1 MRRPVIA
8 GNWKLNKTIGEAVE
22 FVLALRDLV
31 ADVTDVE
38 IVLAP
43 PFTALS
49 AVAKG
54 LEGSN
59 IRLAAQDVFWEDSGA
74 FTGEVSPVMLKE
86 VGCDYVIIGHSERRQ
101 YFGETN
107 ETVNRKAKAAHAHGL
122 KPIICVGETL
132 VDREAG
138 GTESVIKDHI
148 INGISE
154 FSEREILSTVMAY
167 EPVWAI
173 GTGRTAT
180 PNQTQKVQRFIRSL
194 LSRTYSADVASQVR
208 IQYGG
213 SVNPDNAA
221 DLMAQPDVDGALVG
235 GASLEAES
243 LAQIVKATHTV
254 K

>member
-1 MRRPVIA
+1 
-8 GNWKLNKTIGEAVE
+8 
-22 FVLALRDLV
+22 
-31 ADVTDVE
+31 
-38 IVLAP
+38 
-43 PFTALS
+43 
-49 AVAKG
+49 
-54 LEGSN
+54 
-59 IRLAAQDVFWEDSGA
+59 
-74 FTGEVSPVMLKE
+74 
-86 VGCDYVIIGHSERRQ
+86 VIIGHSERRQ

-221 DLMAQPDVDGALVG
+221 DLMAQQDVDGALVG